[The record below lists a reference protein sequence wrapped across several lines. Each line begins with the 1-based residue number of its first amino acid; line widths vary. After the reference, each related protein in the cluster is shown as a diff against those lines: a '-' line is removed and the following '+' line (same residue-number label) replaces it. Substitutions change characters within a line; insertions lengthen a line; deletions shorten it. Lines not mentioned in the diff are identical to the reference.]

1 MIRQVSAFRQITLV
15 SLLAAVVALAWYNQ
29 DSLRLAVGLASEAP
43 DKRSSRAGASV
54 PVIVAPVEFANDAL
68 SLQVVG
74 TGRALRSVSLR
85 SEAAGKVNSIAIEPG
100 KKFSAGDVLLTLDDT
115 DQELAVKIAQAQLDE
130 SNRVFERGET
140 LRNSGNTA
148 LARLQELRTAAEVAR
163 LELERAKEALN
174 DRVLRA
180 PFDGISGIAEVE
192 VGAWVDTQTDIAS
205 YDDRSLILVQFELPE
220 TFLPRVKEGMSVTA
234 TTASVPGKKFQG
246 MVSAIDSR
254 ITASSR
260 TTRVRVSVP
269 NPDDRLRPGASFTIK
284 LDVPGERF
292 AKVPELSLQFTRGE
306 LYVWR
311 VRDGKAEQVAVSMVR
326 RSAGTVLV
334 DGELSQ
340 GDQIVVE
347 GTQRLEL
354 GQPVEVVGEMGD
366 RTG

>member
-1 MIRQVSAFRQITLV
+1 MTGQVSAFRQIIIV
-15 SLLAAVVALAWYNQ
+15 AVLAGAVALVWYNQ
-29 DSLRLAVGLASEAP
+29 ENLRLALGIAADAP
-43 DKRSSRAGASV
+43 VERSSRTRAGV

-74 TGRALRSVSLR
+74 TGRALRSISLR
-85 SEAAGKVNSIAIEPG
+85 SEATGKVNSIAIEPG
-100 KKFSAGDVLLTLDDT
+100 KKFSAGEGLLTLDDT
-115 DQELAVKIAQAQLDE
+115 EQELAVKIAQAQLDE

-140 LRNSGNTA
+140 LRTSGNTA
-148 LARLQELRTAAEVAR
+148 LARLQQLRTAAEVAR
-163 LELERAKEALN
+163 LELERAKEALK

-220 TFLPRVKEGMSVTA
+220 TFLPRVQEGMSVTA

-246 MVSAIDSR
+246 TVSAIDSR

-269 NPDDRLRPGASFTIK
+269 NPDDRLRPGASFAIR

-292 AKVPELSLQFTRGE
+292 AKVPELSLQYTRGE

-311 VRDGKAEQVAVSMVR
+311 VRDGKAEQVAISMVR

-334 DGELSQ
+334 DGKLSQ
-340 GDQIVVE
+340 GDQVVVE
-347 GTQRLEL
+347 GTQRLEP